1 MTLSRPAFLAL
12 LLERHAELRSWRK
25 VAQAYYPGVTFQVL
39 NKIALHGIFPKD
51 RAILKLLGVEGQGRR
66 ARLRDME
73 PIEREIEKTRRRTK
87 RKVMQMAKETEQEVL
102 RK

>member
-25 VAQAYYPGVTFQVL
+25 VAQKYHPGVTFQVL
-39 NKIALHGIFPKD
+39 NKIGKHGIFPKD

-66 ARLRDME
+66 KRLRDME

-87 RKVMQMAKETEQEVL
+87 RKVVQMAKETEQEVL

>member
-25 VAQAYYPGVTFQVL
+25 VAQVYYPGVTFQVL
-39 NKIALHGIFPKD
+39 NKIGKHGIFPKD

-66 ARLRDME
+66 KRTK
-73 PIEREIEKTRRRTK
+73 IEKEITTMARATK
-87 RKVMQMAKETEQEVL
+87 KAVL
-102 RK
+102 VKR